1 MCKCV
6 AQVFLQLWAKSLAGP
21 GVHSQ
26 HAAYLGHSTGTGR
39 KRGIHI
45 RIFCLPP
52 GLKTKCKPSLNIFN
66 DLIRSPC
73 T

>member
-1 MCKCV
+1 MCKHV

-26 HAAYLGHSTGTGR
+26 HAAYLGHSTGTER
-39 KRGIHI
+39 KRNTD
-45 RIFCLPP
+45 RDNSLPP

-66 DLIRSPC
+66 DLIKSPC